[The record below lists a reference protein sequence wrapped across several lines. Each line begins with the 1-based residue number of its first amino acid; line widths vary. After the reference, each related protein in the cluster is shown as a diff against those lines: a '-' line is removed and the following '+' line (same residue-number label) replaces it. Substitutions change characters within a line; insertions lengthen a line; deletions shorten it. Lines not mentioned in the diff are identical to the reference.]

1 LGNQFK
7 FGSIIKQIT
16 YEQSRDGQAISQANS
31 RTRAKFGNAKKA
43 GLSKGI
49 PGIGIPYTRQWY
61 YDQKSKGAGRL
72 PEISFGIIDPRQTRN
87 LRIDERADSYE
98 KITKETSGHLDH
110 YISDHRHTP
119 LSLLRGLAGL
129 LDSVKNNEQV
139 KRVKKKDEHKRRR
152 MSR

>member
-61 YDQKSKGAGRL
+61 YSSKIKRC
-72 PEISFGIIDPRQTRN
+72 R
-87 LRIDERADSYE
+87 
-98 KITKETSGHLDH
+98 K
-110 YISDHRHTP
+110 TP
-119 LSLLRGLAGL
+119 
-129 LDSVKNNEQV
+129 
-139 KRVKKKDEHKRRR
+139 
-152 MSR
+152 